1 MKVTSSALP
10 GGGHPG
16 HLCNPGGIPNVR
28 VSSFLSV
35 AAAVLTPFSKVIG
48 QEQSRQPKKEML
60 LQVAQLQDPTPA
72 GAQGPDAPSP
82 VTQVTLSMT
91 SEELLADAI
100 DDWDSLS
107 STEAKL

>member
-16 HLCNPGGIPNVR
+16 YLCNPRGILNVG

-48 QEQSRQPKKEML
+48 QEQPGSQRKKHCCK
-60 LQVAQLQDPTPA
+60 VAQLQDPTPA
-72 GAQGPDAPSP
+72 EAQGPDAPSP

-107 STEAKL
+107 PTEAKL